1 MLQQTVERG
10 KTLQKTEKVK
20 GLGKFP
26 RKSLEDTIYN
36 VGRTVLVRKALAS
49 PVIRLGDPAMELD
62 FVSND
67 SSIQSP

>member
-26 RKSLEDTIYN
+26 RKSLEDIFLTWE
-36 VGRTVLVRKALAS
+36 ALC
-49 PVIRLGDPAMELD
+49 
-62 FVSND
+62 
-67 SSIQSP
+67 